1 MVTLTEEP
9 GEMQLNITTGT
20 PFEHEHEVP
29 LSSPPDFNN
38 VEADGLL
45 LVGISIFILIDAV
58 N

>member
-1 MVTLTEEP
+1 MTEEP